1 MKKRGFEII
10 EEYKDQDVNLPVR
23 KTKYSAGYDIEAL
36 EDVVVPAFKPGIK
49 PVIVKTGIKAYCGE
63 DEYYMVVNRSSNP
76 LKRGLVLSNG
86 IGIIDADYY
95 NNSSNSGHIMLMFY
109 NMLQEDVTIHKHEAI
124 GQIIFCKYLT
134 TDDDQAIGV
143 RTGGFGST
151 SK

>member
-23 KTKYSAGYDIEAL
+23 KTKYSACYDIEAL

-49 PVIVKTGIKAYCGE
+49 PFIVKTGIKAYCGE

>member
-49 PVIVKTGIKAYCGE
+49 PVIVKTGIKAHCGE